1 MSSKRV
7 LLRLADGIRQPVD
20 PEEIFF
26 VESEGGDTWVRMRGK
41 RRVRDVRTFGEVVD
55 ELAPHGF
62 VRIHRS
68 YAINVLR
75 VREIRPVPARG
86 WEVRL
91 DPPVNRVL
99 PVSRRQASDLFA
111 AYGEGEP
118 TG

>member
-1 MSSKRV
+1 
-7 LLRLADGIRQPVD
+7 L
-20 PEEIFF
+20 
-26 VESEGGDTWVRMRGK
+26 
-41 RRVRDVRTFGEVVD
+41 
-55 ELAPHGF
+55 

-68 YAINVLR
+68 HAVNLRR
-75 VREIRPVPARG
+75 VREIRPVDGGG
-86 WEVRL
+86 WEVRM